1 MIVEDI
7 GVEDTELIQA
17 TLDGKH
23 ELVFCESELAG
34 VQSDVAV
41 PIKDNRVKEDIQGS
55 DNE

>member
-7 GVEDTELIQA
+7 GIEDTELIQA

-55 DNE
+55 DNG